1 MFNAAG
7 ESIGVVF
14 ETTKAY
20 LTPKEMQELVE
31 WTRKALEA
39 EQLHPF

>member
-1 MFNAAG
+1 MFDEEG
-7 ESIGVVF
+7 KSMGVVF

-31 WTRKALEA
+31 WTRRLSRRSTYT
-39 EQLHPF
+39 PF